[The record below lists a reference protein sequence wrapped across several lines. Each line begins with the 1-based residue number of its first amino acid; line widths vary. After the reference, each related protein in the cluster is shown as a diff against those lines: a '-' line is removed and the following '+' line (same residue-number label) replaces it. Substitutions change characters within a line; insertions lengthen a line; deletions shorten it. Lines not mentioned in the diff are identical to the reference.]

1 MYVAGM
7 FDRYALEA
15 AVQQG
20 KSYTWRFF
28 WKPTVRE
35 DGAIDDACFS
45 QWWQSDFV
53 IDGITYQT
61 AEHWM
66 MAGKARLF
74 RDEEVLEEILAVS
87 DPRTVKALGRKVRNF
102 DEDRWTKH
110 RFALVV
116 EGNIAKFSQEPA
128 LLQHIRESG
137 DAVLVEASPLDRIW
151 GIGMGESNI
160 HATNPARWQ
169 GLNLL
174 GFALMKARESL
185 R

>member
-1 MYVAGM
+1 ML
-7 FDRYALEA
+7 DRYALAA
-15 AVQQG
+15 AVEKG
-20 KSYTWRFF
+20 ETFDFRFF
-28 WKPTVRE
+28 WKPLVRE
-35 DGAIDDACFS
+35 DGALTDACFS

-74 RDEEVLEEILAVS
+74 RDEEVLEEILSVS

-102 DEDRWTKH
+102 EEAAWVKH
-110 RFALVV
+110 RFDLVV
-116 EGNIAKFSQEPA
+116 EGNVAKFSQVPA
-128 LLQHIRESG
+128 LLAHIRETG

-151 GIGMGESNI
+151 GIGMGESNV
-160 HATNPARWQ
+160 HAKVPSRWQ

-174 GFALMKARESL
+174 GFALMKAREAL